1 MSMTK
6 KRKICVISSSR
17 ADYNHLHPL
26 LEGIKKNKFLQLQII
41 VTGMHLLK
49 EYDYSY
55 KEIKS
60 DGFKINAKIPTK
72 QKNPTP
78 KEMIKGMSKELT
90 KLYKKIDTLNPDILV
105 VLGDRYDILPVAI
118 VAQIIQKP
126 IAHIH
131 GGEITQGV
139 IDDSFR
145 HSITKMSHLHF
156 VSSRESKKRVNQLG
170 ESKRYIYDIGSLGVE
185 SLLSIEKVNKIKLL
199 KYFKLENYN
208 KYYVITLHPETICEN
223 NLNMIDNLLL
233 ALTKLK
239 NYQFIFTGSNS
250 DTNSASIMKR
260 IHQFISKNKNNSSI
274 IKSAG
279 RKMYINLLRNSEGI
293 IGNSSSGIIEAPALK
308 IPTINIG
315 KRQKGRPMANSIINC
330 SYSINSIYNAIIKS
344 QNINKKN
351 QRINIKYKRKN
362 SVGKIIKIL
371 REVDLDKILEK
382 KFFDMN

>member
-1 MSMTK
+1 MIK

-17 ADYNHLHPL
+17 ADYNHLYPL
-26 LEGIKKNKFLQLQII
+26 LEGIKKNKSLQLQII

-49 EYDYSY
+49 EYNYSY

-72 QKNPTP
+72 QKNSTS
-78 KEMIKGMSKELT
+78 KEIIKGLSVELT
-90 KLYKKIDTLNPDILV
+90 ELYKKIDILKPDILV

-131 GGEITQGV
+131 GGEITQGA

-156 VSSRESKKRVNQLG
+156 VSSKESKKRVNQLG
-170 ESKRYIYDIGSLGVE
+170 ENKKFIYDIGSLGVAS
-185 SLLSIEKVNKIKLL
+185 SLSMEKVNKIKLL
-199 KYFKLENYN
+199 KYFKLKNYN

-223 NLNMIDNLLL
+223 NLKMIDNLLL
-233 ALTKLK
+233 ALTKLE
-239 NYQFIFTGSNS
+239 NYQFIFTASNS
-250 DTNSASIMKR
+250 DTNSSLIMKR
-260 IHQFISKNKNNSSI
+260 IRQFILSNKSNCSI

-330 SYSINSIYNAIIKS
+330 SYSINSIYNAIVKS
-344 QNINKKN
+344 QNIIKKN
-351 QRINIKYKRKN
+351 QKINTKYKRKN

-371 REVDLDKILEK
+371 REINLDKILEK
-382 KFFDMN
+382 KFFDIN